1 MDNRPLAAIISRG
14 MDIPAVAAERIQRWA
29 MYLSGFN
36 YNVRYRSSAQ
46 NANADWLVTC
56 TKR

>member
-1 MDNRPLAAIISRG
+1 MDNKPLAAIISPRK
-14 MDIPAVAAERIQRWA
+14 DIPAVAAERIQRWA

-36 YNVRYRSSAQ
+36 YNVRYQSSAQ